1 MDARDAVPL
10 PTGTGP
16 YSPMHAPP
24 ETPLCKCAPSVLPN
38 SGTPVKLRHWQLRDL
53 ISFGRDDGELF
64 AVHGTGIALYRLPG
78 SAAAGNDKE
87 GYCAPEPSTSLPS
100 SSSAARRPPQLPS
113 APNRSGSAAAAGSSL
128 LTPQRCTAM
137 DVGFHASCMTYSDG
151 FLAAG
156 GQSGEVSLG
165 PEGWAGAGM
174 ESYCLAV
181 SDLRVTAKPYSD
193 SVAAQPRLNPVTAA
207 GGARCSAAV
216 GRGGTT
222 VPQHYR
228 EQCQQ
233 RGAHGAVCGCG
244 PWVFRM
250 GGQGEE

>member
-1 MDARDAVPL
+1 M
-10 PTGTGP
+10 
-16 YSPMHAPP
+16 
-24 ETPLCKCAPSVLPN
+24 
-38 SGTPVKLRHWQLRDL
+38 KLRHWQLRDL